1 MRWLVALGAL
11 AGCLAVQVLLGR
23 LVPDLQ
29 HFADFLAL
37 PMAWYGLRG
46 AQRSAMLAG
55 AAGGLLQDA
64 WFEPGLVGA
73 SGFSKTLLGWA
84 LGVLGARFDLNAFWA
99 RSIAGAALPV
109 LEILVESGLRRL
121 FDQAVVP
128 WAAGDLA
135 LRAVVGG
142 LLVPL
147 VFAILDRG
155 RAGRPGA
162 PARRRRP

>member
-1 MRWLVALGAL
+1 MRWLAALGAL
-11 AGCLAVQVLLGR
+11 AACLALQVVLGR
-23 LVPDLQ
+23 LLPEFQ
-29 HFADFLAL
+29 HLADFLAL

-46 AQRSAMLAG
+46 AQRSAMFAG
-55 AAGGLLQDA
+55 AAGGLLRDV

-84 LGVLGARFDLNAFWA
+84 LGGLGARFDLNASWA
-99 RSIAGAALPV
+99 RSVAGGALPV

-121 FDQAVVP
+121 FDQAVAS
-128 WAAGDLA
+128 WTAGDLA

-142 LLVPL
+142 LLVPV
-147 VFAILDRG
+147 VFAILDRV
-155 RAGRPGA
+155 RAGRSGA

>member
-1 MRWLVALGAL
+1 MRWLAALGAL
-11 AGCLAVQVLLGR
+11 AVCLAAQVLLGR
-23 LVPDLQ
+23 LLPDVQ
-29 HFADFLAL
+29 HLVDLLAL

-55 AAGGLLQDA
+55 AAGGLLHDV

-84 LGVLGARFDLNAFWA
+84 LGALGARFDLNAFWA
-99 RSIAGAALPV
+99 RSITGAALPV
-109 LEILVESGLRRL
+109 LESLVSAGLRRL

-128 WAAGDLA
+128 SAAGDLA
-135 LRAVVGG
+135 VRALAGG
-142 LLVPL
+142 LLLPV
-147 VFAILDRG
+147 VFAILDRV
-155 RAGRPGA
+155 RAGRSGV